1 PLTSP
6 PSPKSNPLDR
16 KPYSS
21 HNYPTYSDSDSDADN
36 TPLPFPAALPRSD
49 FLTPNFTPEAYLST
63 LSNRH
68 QTLEDLRSD
77 LRQRSQLL
85 SKELLDLVNANYEE
99 FLSLGLRLK
108 GGEEKI
114 EEVRVG
120 VLGFSR
126 EVGNVRDAVAE
137 KVQEFGTLL
146 EEKKRIRKD
155 VMVGRRL
162 LEIEERL
169 EDLEARLMVEP
180 SNSLSA
186 NNASANDQDS
196 DSDEDEDYED
206 GDGDSAT
213 SATLARL
220 RKLQNAPSAFTFF
233 PFYFSFVG
241 YDRHYISA
249 SQASAIVS
257 AAEKAAASI
266 VPQNIAVVD
275 PSGLLVAFLR
285 MDNAYPGSID
295 ISIKKAR
302 TSVLFNGIPSG
313 ALLNQSYS
321 GGGLYGI
328 EETNGGIVVFG

>member
-1 PLTSP
+1 MSKFYLPDSTATTATPSPLTSP

-16 KPYSS
+16 KSYSS
-21 HNYPTYSDSDSDADN
+21 NNYSTYSDSDSDADN

-137 KVQEFGTLL
+137 KVLEVGTLL

-186 NNASANDQDS
+186 NNASANDDASDS
-196 DSDEDEDYED
+196 DSSEEDEDYE
-206 GDGDSAT
+206 DGDSAT

-220 RKLQNAPSAFTFF
+220 RKYAQAYLLLTHLTQKHHHH
-233 PFYFSFVG
+233 PFITAQQS
-241 YDRHYISA
+241 R
-249 SQASAIVS
+249 
-257 AAEKAAASI
+257 
-266 VPQNIAVVD
+266 
-275 PSGLLVAFLR
+275 LLRIRNTLLL
-285 MDNAYPGSID
+285 DL
-295 ISIKKAR
+295 R
-302 TSVLFNGIPSG
+302 TSLKQAQTAGVGGKQLLDFLVIYGDLGEGEEGVG
-313 ALLNQSYS
+313 ALKK
-321 GGGLYGI
+321 G
-328 EETNGGIVVFG
+328 

>member
-1 PLTSP
+1 M
-6 PSPKSNPLDR
+6 DR

-21 HNYPTYSDSDSDADN
+21 NNYSTYSDSDSDTDN

-126 EVGNVRDAVAE
+126 EIGNVRDAVAG
-137 KVQEFGTLL
+137 KVQEVGALL

-186 NNASANDQDS
+186 NNASANDDDS
-196 DSDEDEDYED
+196 DDSDEDDDYED

-220 RKLQNAPSAFTFF
+220 RKHAQAYLLLTHLTQKLHHH
-233 PFYFSFVG
+233 PFVTAQQSRLLRIRNTLLLDLRSSLKQAQTAGVG
-241 YDRHYISA
+241 GK
-249 SQASAIVS
+249 Q
-257 AAEKAAASI
+257 
-266 VPQNIAVVD
+266 
-275 PSGLLVAFLR
+275 LLDFLVIYR
-285 MDNAYPGSID
+285 ELGEGEEG
-295 ISIKKAR
+295 
-302 TSVLFNGIPSG
+302 VG
-313 ALLNQSYS
+313 ALKQ
-321 GGGLYGI
+321 G
-328 EETNGGIVVFG
+328 

>member
-1 PLTSP
+1 MSKFYLPDSTATTATPSPLTSP

-21 HNYPTYSDSDSDADN
+21 HNYSTYSDSDSDADN

-49 FLTPNFTPEAYLST
+49 FLTLNFTPEAYLST

-137 KVQEFGTLL
+137 KVEEVGALL

-186 NNASANDQDS
+186 NNTSANDQDS

-220 RKLQNAPSAFTFF
+220 RKHAQAYLLLTHLTQKLHHH
-233 PFYFSFVG
+233 PFITAQQS
-241 YDRHYISA
+241 R
-249 SQASAIVS
+249 
-257 AAEKAAASI
+257 
-266 VPQNIAVVD
+266 
-275 PSGLLVAFLR
+275 LLRIRNTLLL
-285 MDNAYPGSID
+285 DL
-295 ISIKKAR
+295 R
-302 TSVLFNGIPSG
+302 TSLKQAQTAGVGGKQLLDFLVIYGELGEGEEGVG
-313 ALLNQSYS
+313 ALKQ
-321 GGGLYGI
+321 G
-328 EETNGGIVVFG
+328 

>member
-1 PLTSP
+1 MSKFYLPDSTATTATPSPLTSP

-21 HNYPTYSDSDSDADN
+21 NNYSTYSDSDSDADN

-137 KVQEFGTLL
+137 KVQEVGTLL

-186 NNASANDQDS
+186 NNTSAMDDDS
-196 DSDEDEDYED
+196 DSESDEDEDYED

-220 RKLQNAPSAFTFF
+220 RKHAQAYLLLTHLTQKLHHH
-233 PFYFSFVG
+233 PFVTAQQS
-241 YDRHYISA
+241 R
-249 SQASAIVS
+249 
-257 AAEKAAASI
+257 
-266 VPQNIAVVD
+266 
-275 PSGLLVAFLR
+275 LLRIRNTLLL
-285 MDNAYPGSID
+285 DL
-295 ISIKKAR
+295 R
-302 TSVLFNGIPSG
+302 TSLKQAQTAGVGGKQLLDFLVIYRELGEGEEGVG
-313 ALLNQSYS
+313 ALKQ
-321 GGGLYGI
+321 G
-328 EETNGGIVVFG
+328 

>member
-1 PLTSP
+1 M
-6 PSPKSNPLDR
+6 DR

-21 HNYPTYSDSDSDADN
+21 NNYSTCSDSDSDADN

-137 KVQEFGTLL
+137 KVQEVGTLL

-186 NNASANDQDS
+186 NNASANDDAS
-196 DSDEDEDYED
+196 DDSDENEDYED

-213 SATLARL
+213 TATLARL
-220 RKLQNAPSAFTFF
+220 RKHAQAYLLLTHLTQKLHHH
-233 PFYFSFVG
+233 PFVTAQQS
-241 YDRHYISA
+241 R
-249 SQASAIVS
+249 
-257 AAEKAAASI
+257 
-266 VPQNIAVVD
+266 
-275 PSGLLVAFLR
+275 LLRIRNTLLL
-285 MDNAYPGSID
+285 DL
-295 ISIKKAR
+295 R
-302 TSVLFNGIPSG
+302 TSLKQAQTAGVGGKQLLDFLVIYRELGEWEEGVG
-313 ALLNQSYS
+313 ALKQ
-321 GGGLYGI
+321 G
-328 EETNGGIVVFG
+328 

>member
-1 PLTSP
+1 MSKFYLPDSTATTATPSPHTSP

-16 KPYSS
+16 KSYSS
-21 HNYPTYSDSDSDADN
+21 NNYSTYSDSDSDADN

-49 FLTPNFTPEAYLST
+49 FLTPDFTPEAYLST

-99 FLSLGLRLK
+99 FLSLGVRLK

-137 KVQEFGTLL
+137 KVQEVGTLL

-186 NNASANDQDS
+186 NNTSANDQDS

-220 RKLQNAPSAFTFF
+220 RKHAQAYLLLTHLTQKLHHH
-233 PFYFSFVG
+233 PFITAQQS
-241 YDRHYISA
+241 R
-249 SQASAIVS
+249 
-257 AAEKAAASI
+257 
-266 VPQNIAVVD
+266 
-275 PSGLLVAFLR
+275 LLRIRNTLLL
-285 MDNAYPGSID
+285 DL
-295 ISIKKAR
+295 R
-302 TSVLFNGIPSG
+302 TSLKQAQTAGVGGKQLLDFLVIYRELGEGEEGVG
-313 ALLNQSYS
+313 ALKQ
-321 GGGLYGI
+321 
-328 EETNGGIVVFG
+328 V